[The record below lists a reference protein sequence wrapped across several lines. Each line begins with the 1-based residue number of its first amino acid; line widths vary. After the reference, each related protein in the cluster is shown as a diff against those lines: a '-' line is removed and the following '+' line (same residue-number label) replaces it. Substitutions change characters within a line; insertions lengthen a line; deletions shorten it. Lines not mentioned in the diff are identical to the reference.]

1 MVRWII
7 FLGVFIT
14 THAVAQRKPHFYDSL
29 PGVSLRGLS
38 VTPQGNAWVSG
49 SKGTVGFY
57 NQTTNQLTWK
67 TVKGFEKF
75 DFRDVHAWND
85 STAVIMAIASPAT
98 ILKTTD
104 AGTTWKTVFEDTAA
118 AMFLDAMHFFNTTHG
133 IVVGDPI
140 QGKFYIATTA
150 DGGNSWQPLALEKRP
165 TALPGEAC
173 FASSGTNIQL
183 LNTQNEFALVTGGL
197 VSRFWYKNRFYP
209 LPLQSGKET
218 TGANGLVQ
226 TKPNEWLI
234 VGGDFMNPN
243 NTDSTAVTVKLYQH
257 DALVVQTVQ
266 TYTGYRSGAAVGN
279 GQLATTGFNAL
290 YINQMNQLI
299 TGFHAVAYLAPNTWI
314 ACGSKGKVVVLK
326 TN

>member
-1 MVRWII
+1 MFV
-7 FLGVFIT
+7 T
-14 THAVAQRKPHFYDSL
+14 TQAVAQTHLHFQDSL

-38 VTPQGNAWVSG
+38 VTAQGNAWVSG

-57 NQTTNQLTWK
+57 NQATNQISWK

-104 AGTTWKTVFEDTAA
+104 AGTTWKTVFLDTAA
-118 AMFLDAMHFFNTTHG
+118 AMFLDAMHFLNNTHG

-140 QGKFYIATTA
+140 QGKFYLATTQ
-150 DGGNSWQPLALEKRP
+150 DGGNTWQPLPFEKRP

-183 LNTQNEFALVTGGL
+183 LNSNKEFALVTGGL
-197 VSRFWYKNRFYP
+197 VSRFWHKNKFHP

-226 TKPNEWLI
+226 TKPNEWLV

-243 NTDSTAVTVKLYQH
+243 RTDSTAVTVTFFNNKAPAVH
-257 DALVVQTVQ
+257 FSETG
-266 TYTGYRSGAAVGN
+266 TGYKSGAAVGN

-290 YINQMNQLI
+290 YVNRINQQI
-299 TGFHAVAYLAPNTWI
+299 TGLHAVAYLGPKTWI
-314 ACGSKGKVVVLK
+314 ACGSKGKVVVVK
-326 TN
+326 EK